1 MPCSPSTPKSRKTNS
16 TAHWRLD
23 AHFSIHVDLRSFPAA
38 RAICVK
44 FPTRHGV
51 PKRYQAAV
59 LAAAA
64 ETVRPVTLPTHGNDQ
79 GFVRRDLAW
88 SRAEKAIARRAFQ
101 SALEQELE
109 ALVEQAKRMAQ
120 RIEHPSELWKLEEF
134 LTRRGNE
141 IDRKY
146 DYNIRFCRPCSRG
159 YSRNTD

>member
-1 MPCSPSTPKSRKTNS
+1 MWICGHSR
-16 TAHWRLD
+16 
-23 AHFSIHVDLRSFPAA
+23 PAV
-38 RAICVK
+38 RFVSNFRPGTVCRK
-44 FPTRHGV
+44 GTR
-51 PKRYQAAV
+51 PLV